1 MNLADAIRVA
11 SQGSPWQPELEQTD
25 AKPAQPAPTQA
36 AVVIAKAEDCCAE
49 LDADSYEGSSA
60 LSDEDDLE
68 VDMQP
73 RAMPEPPAVTSG
85 NVVRLELFLN
95 GEQMQGLLRSLM
107 AGQHSVL
114 TIREAAA
121 YLRVAPAT
129 LADLAESGEVPGIF
143 MDGKWR
149 FPKASLD
156 EWMMLSAARRLG
168 AQYEDTENVA

>member
-11 SQGSPWQPELEQTD
+11 SQGSAWQPENDQPPK
-25 AKPAQPAPTQA
+25 AKEDA
-36 AVVIAKAEDCCAE
+36 AVVIARAEDCCAE
-49 LDADSYEGSSA
+49 LDADLYENSA
-60 LSDEDDLE
+60 AIAEEDE
-68 VDMQP
+68 VDVELQP
-73 RAMPEPPAVTSG
+73 RQLPEPPTVTSG

-95 GEQMQGLLRSLM
+95 GEQMQGLLKSLM

-121 YLRVAPAT
+121 YLRVAPNT
-129 LADLAESGEVPGIF
+129 LAELAESGEVPGIF

-168 AQYEDTENVA
+168 AQYEDSENVA

>member
-11 SQGSPWQPELEQTD
+11 SQAGPWQASPEQAE
-25 AKPAQPAPTQA
+25 APPTIA

-49 LDADSYEGSSA
+49 LDADTYEGSSA
-60 LSDEDDLE
+60 VADEDE
-68 VDMQP
+68 VEVEMQP
-73 RAMPEPPAVTSG
+73 RIMPEPPAITSG

-95 GEQMQGLLRSLM
+95 GEQMQGLLKSLM

-168 AQYEDTENVA
+168 PQYEETENVA